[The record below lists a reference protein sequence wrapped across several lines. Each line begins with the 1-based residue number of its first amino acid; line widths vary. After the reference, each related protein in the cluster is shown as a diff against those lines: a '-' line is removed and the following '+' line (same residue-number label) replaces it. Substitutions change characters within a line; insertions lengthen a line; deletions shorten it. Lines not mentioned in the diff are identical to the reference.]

1 MIEIWKPIKDYENY
15 EVSNLGKVK
24 SLNYNRTGEEKIL
37 KPRKDKDG
45 YLYVGLYKSG
55 KRKFFKIHRLVATA
69 YIFNPDDKPQINHI
83 DCNRQNNCVEN
94 LEWCT
99 IKENAQ
105 YREKMSN
112 GKCVENAKKR
122 NKPIIATNLKTGEEI
137 YFESQS
143 EASRELNLYVQYI
156 NQVLKGKQKKAGN
169 YAFKYIEELI

>member
-94 LEWCT
+94 LEWCSLAYNT
-99 IKENAQ
+99 KHAYEHDLIKNYRGIEIIENGMQFKKIVDCINWLKNNGYPKARHSNIIMVIQ
-105 YREKMSN
+105 GKRHIAYGHTYR
-112 GKCVENAKKR
+112 
-122 NKPIIATNLKTGEEI
+122 
-137 YFESQS
+137 
-143 EASRELNLYVQYI
+143 YI
-156 NQVLKGKQKKAGN
+156 
-169 YAFKYIEELI
+169 